1 MLFILTNRLYCGY
14 TFFYNKNIDRKGKV
28 VLTFVYISSAA
39 LFGLIIYF
47 LISSL
52 RLKKA
57 VSGLT
62 QEQFIEGYR
71 KAQLVDVREPKEFE
85 GGHILG
91 ARNIPSSQ
99 MRQRYKE
106 IRADKPVY
114 LYCQNSAR
122 SARTALF
129 LKKKG
134 YNQIYQLQGG
144 FRQWTGKIRTK

>member
-1 MLFILTNRLYCGY
+1 MTLVYILT
-14 TFFYNKNIDRKGKV
+14 
-28 VLTFVYISSAA
+28 AA
-39 LFGLIIYF
+39 LVGLIVYF

-52 RLKKA
+52 RLKKT
-57 VSGLT
+57 VTGLT

-91 ARNIPSSQ
+91 SRNIPSSQ
-99 MRQRYKE
+99 MRQRFKE
-106 IRADKPVY
+106 IRSDKPVY

-122 SARTALF
+122 SARTAMF

-134 YNQIYQLQGG
+134 YTQIYQLQGG
-144 FRQWTGKIRTK
+144 FRQWTGKIKTK

>member
-1 MLFILTNRLYCGY
+1 MTPFLY
-14 TFFYNKNIDRKGKV
+14 I
-28 VLTFVYISSAA
+28 ISAA
-39 LFGLIIYF
+39 LLALMVYF

-99 MRQRYKE
+99 MRQRFKE
-106 IRADKPVY
+106 IRSDKPVY

-134 YNQIYQLQGG
+134 YTQIYQLKGG
-144 FRQWTGKIRTK
+144 FRQWTGKIKAK